1 MTNLRR
7 SKLSRALLA
16 ASVTPFFL
24 TALPGQAQ
32 DESVSRL
39 EEVVVTARKR
49 SESLQDVPVAV
60 SALTPS
66 QLEQSAIQS
75 MVDVSK
81 LVPNVELHM
90 VSQSGASLGASIRGI
105 GFDDLEK
112 TFEPTVGIAV
122 DGVFMASN
130 SGAVLDFFDVAA
142 IEVLRGPQGTLYG
155 RNTIGGVVNVTR
167 TQPTGCLLYTSDAA
181 DDLLQV

>member
-1 MTNLRR
+1 
-7 SKLSRALLA
+7 
-16 ASVTPFFL
+16 
-24 TALPGQAQ
+24 
-32 DESVSRL
+32 
-39 EEVVVTARKR
+39 
-49 SESLQDVPVAV
+49 
-60 SALTPS
+60 
-66 QLEQSAIQS
+66 
-75 MVDVSK
+75 MVDVAK

-90 VSQSGASLGASIRGI
+90 VTQSGAALGASIRGI

-167 TQPTGCLLYTSDAA
+167 TQPTGEFGLKLEGTYGEHDRQ
-181 DDLLQV
+181 DLK

>member
-49 SESLQDVPVAV
+49 
-60 SALTPS
+60 
-66 QLEQSAIQS
+66 
-75 MVDVSK
+75 
-81 LVPNVELHM
+81 
-90 VSQSGASLGASIRGI
+90 
-105 GFDDLEK
+105 
-112 TFEPTVGIAV
+112 
-122 DGVFMASN
+122 
-130 SGAVLDFFDVAA
+130 
-142 IEVLRGPQGTLYG
+142 
-155 RNTIGGVVNVTR
+155 
-167 TQPTGCLLYTSDAA
+167 
-181 DDLLQV
+181 